1 MGLEGKHPSL
11 FHLDEVEEVGTTE
24 SAMEDEAAA
33 IKRSNNQHP
42 DHDTAEWTPRLGGA
56 R

>member
-11 FHLDEVEEVGTTE
+11 FNLGEVEEVGTTE
-24 SAMEDEAAA
+24 SAMEDEATA

-42 DHDTAEWTPRLGGA
+42 DHDTVDWTPYSSIA
-56 R
+56 